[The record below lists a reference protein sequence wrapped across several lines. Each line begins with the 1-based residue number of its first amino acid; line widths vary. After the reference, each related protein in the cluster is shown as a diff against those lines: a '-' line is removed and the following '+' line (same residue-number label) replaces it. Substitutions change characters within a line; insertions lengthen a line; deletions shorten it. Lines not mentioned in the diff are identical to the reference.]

1 MPHVREAQALVV
13 ASEDPIAV
21 RGRDQLVR
29 RAESVVGVFE
39 RALGEAEGEGALGG
53 QELNLEP
60 RIRER
65 LTGLGRKSGV
75 YVAEDEE
82 TTATTEWGE
91 EDAEAKRPNRDKVLL
106 NELFDARS
114 SRRRTNLGDLY
125 KHAFV

>member
-1 MPHVREAQALVV
+1 VNLDE
-13 ASEDPIAV
+13 
-21 RGRDQLVR
+21 
-29 RAESVVGVFE
+29 
-39 RALGEAEGEGALGG
+39 GEAEGEGALGG